1 MNIRKLTDEEWELQY
16 PVWSQ
21 AFEHGDRE
29 MAQWREWDRDNGDR
43 QAVYGIFDEAG
54 LQATFSLVDMHVHMG
69 PELILPMGAVNGVA
83 VLPASRGK
91 GYAGA
96 GVRHLLERMRE
107 NGQVVSVLEP
117 FSWDFYHNLG
127 YAWIGAGRRYAIPSR
142 VFKPSGETTHV
153 RAAMPDDRARIEDVY
168 TRFAAR
174 YRGMLRRREHEWK
187 DMLNDR
193 PKHHTYTYVYER
205 EGKMEGYL
213 TYREGKREET
223 RLREFIY
230 LTARAQSGLLGL
242 LRRHDMQIEKFAWNA
257 PSDDTLWLQ
266 FYHWDVET
274 KLRSLV
280 MGRIVDVAGAFQAIL
295 RAWKPL
301 QPLDGSL
308 VLAVE
313 DKHASWN
320 AGNWR
325 ITLRG
330 ETSVVATS
338 DTPDVA
344 LDIQA
349 LSQAY
354 FGTPSLSDLRRAD
367 RLTVH
372 NEPGYELLRALL
384 DGPPMW
390 VNDAF

>member
-1 MNIRKLTDEEWELQY
+1 MNIRKLTEEEWEQQY

-21 AFEHGDRE
+21 AFESGDRE
-29 MAQWREWDRDNGDR
+29 MTQWREWEKDNGDR
-43 QAVYGIFDEAG
+43 HAVYGVFDHAG
-54 LQATFSLVDMHVHMG
+54 LQATFSLVNMHIHIG
-69 PELILPMGAVNGVA
+69 PELVLPMGAVNGVA

-127 YAWIGAGRRYAIPSR
+127 YAWIGATRRYAIPSR
-142 VFKPSGETTHV
+142 VLKPSAETEYV
-153 RAAMPDDRARIEDVY
+153 RASMPDDRARIENVY
-168 TRFAAR
+168 TRFAGR
-174 YRGMLRRREHEWK
+174 YRGMLRRVEHEWR
-187 DMLNDR
+187 DILNDK
-193 PKHHTYTYVYER
+193 PKHHTYTYIYER
-205 EGKMEGYL
+205 DGKMEGYL

-223 RLREFIY
+223 RLREFIT

-242 LRRHDMQIEKFAWNA
+242 LRRHDMQIDKFAWNA
-257 PSDDTLWLQ
+257 PADDTLWLQ

-274 KLRSLV
+274 KLRPHV
-280 MGRIVDVAGAFQAIL
+280 MGRIVDVAGALA
-295 RAWKPL
+295 AWKPA
-301 QPLDGSL
+301 QAVDGSL

-313 DKHASWN
+313 DKHAPWN

-325 ITLRG
+325 ITTQGG
-330 ETSVVATS
+330 ETSAVVTTDA
-338 DTPDVA
+338 PDVV

-354 FGTPSLSDLRRAD
+354 FGTPTLSDLRRAD

-372 NEPGYELLRALL
+372 SEPGYELLRSLL

-390 VNDAF
+390 VNDGF